1 MTKAKTHRLADLLFA
16 FCGLFFLA
24 PGAKADDFG
33 KVVHLIESEYHVHRN
48 YRFLMS
54 VAGVVVK
61 CSHVGGVKTLKAAI
75 FDEQHLDATEL
86 DSRLDELVA
95 HATAS
100 GWRPLVKS
108 FSRRRGEYDY
118 VYAQASGKDL
128 KLLVVSVEPDEAV
141 VLEVKLDPLKLSDF
155 INAHAGEGDRNRR

>member
-1 MTKAKTHRLADLLFA
+1 MTMAKTHRLAGLLLA
-16 FCGLFFLA
+16 FCGLFFLS
-24 PGAKADDFG
+24 PPAKADDFG
-33 KVVHLIESEYHVHRN
+33 KVVHLIEAEYHVHRN

-54 VAGVVVK
+54 FAGVVVK

-75 FDEQHLDATEL
+75 FDKQHLDATEL

-95 HATAS
+95 HASAS

-118 VYAQASGKDL
+118 IYAQTSGKDL

-141 VLEVKLDPLKLSDF
+141 VLQVKLDPLKLSDF
-155 INAHAGEGDRNRR
+155 INEHAGEGDRNGR

>member
-1 MTKAKTHRLADLLFA
+1 
-16 FCGLFFLA
+16 
-24 PGAKADDFG
+24 
-33 KVVHLIESEYHVHRN
+33 
-48 YRFLMS
+48 
-54 VAGVVVK
+54 
-61 CSHVGGVKTLKAAI
+61 VKTLKAAI

-95 HATAS
+95 HTSAF

-118 VYAQASGKDL
+118 IYAQTSGKDL

-141 VLEVKLDPLKLSDF
+141 VLEVKLDPFKLSDF
-155 INAHAGEGDRNRR
+155 INEHAGGGDRNGR